1 MNEPQNES
9 GRCDTCQHGKRVK
22 GRWHNGYYNC
32 FHLGHWVYAS
42 DVCKDYQPRKKRKPT
57 P

>member
-22 GRWHNGYYNC
+22 GRWHYGYHNC

-42 DVCKDYQPRKKRKPT
+42 DVCKDYQPRKKRKPK